1 MIIKIKK
8 NNDIK
13 IIYIGY
19 VNDNIRIFGIH
30 FVRNNKNNCKIIYN
44 SKEYVLKE
52 YVKVIDTNYKH
63 EFILTLRIINNIT
76 NMSYMFYEYDSLLSF
91 PEESELLCSDITEIS
106 NINFELDSSS
116 ALFDEKKE
124 NKSNIFD
131 DLNNMSISSLF
142 FIKNRKFL

>member
-1 MIIKIKK
+1 M
-8 NNDIK
+8 
-13 IIYIGY
+13 
-19 VNDNIRIFGIH
+19 
-30 FVRNNKNNCKIIYN
+30 RNNKNNCKIIYN